1 MFETFDIPSLL
12 LLPQDLLAVLSAGK
26 STAVVVDAGLGATTV
41 SVLYNMTRPAG
52 RSIAVTM
59 VTRGVTMV
67 TRGGGK
73 GLLLHGN
80 KGVSAGFKISD
91 GECRAVL
98 GGSTGP

>member
-52 RSIAVTM
+52 RPIAVTM

-67 TRGGGK
+67 TRGCYNMVK
-73 GLLLHGN
+73 R
-80 KGVSAGFKISD
+80 GVPAGFQITD

>member
-52 RSIAVTM
+52 RPIAVTM

-67 TRGGGK
+67 TRGVTMVTRGCYNMVKEG
-73 GLLLHGN
+73 
-80 KGVSAGFKISD
+80 GVSWISNY
-91 GECRAVL
+91 RR
-98 GGSTGP
+98 